1 MTFEGSHMQHL
12 LKARQRGISFFGLII
27 LMIVLALV
35 GLIGAQVLPTAI
47 EYQAILKA
55 VNKAKDGATVHQ
67 VREIFDRAADIDN
80 ITSIR
85 SKDLTIS
92 KNGDQVVVAFAYDK
106 EIPLAG
112 PAYLVIKYRGQSRQ
126 TR

>member
-1 MTFEGSHMQHL
+1 MTFEGSHMQQQ

-35 GLIGAQVLPTAI
+35 GLIGAQVLPTAV

-55 VNKAKDGATVHQ
+55 VNKAKDGATVQQ

-85 SKDLTIS
+85 SKDLTIT

-112 PAYLVIKYRGQSRQ
+112 PAYLLIKYRGQSRQ

>member
-1 MTFEGSHMQHL
+1 MTFGGSHMQQQR
-12 LKARQRGISFFGLII
+12 KARQRGISFFGLIVV
-27 LMIVLALV
+27 MIVLALV
-35 GLIGAQVLPTAI
+35 GLVGAQVLPTAI

-55 VNKAKDGATVHQ
+55 VNKAKDGGTVHE
-67 VREIFDRAADIDN
+67 VRQIFDKAADIDN

-112 PAYLVIKYRGQSRQ
+112 PAYLLIKYRGQSRQ

>member
-1 MTFEGSHMQHL
+1 MIFGASHMQQQR
-12 LKARQRGISFFGLII
+12 KTRQRGISFFGLIV
-27 LMIVLALV
+27 LMVVLALV
-35 GLIGAQVLPTAI
+35 GVIGAQVLPTAI

-55 VNKAKDGATVHQ
+55 VNKAKDGASVHE
-67 VREIFDRAADIDN
+67 VRQIFDRAADIDN
-80 ITSIR
+80 ISSIR
-85 SKDLTIS
+85 SKDLTIT

>member
-1 MTFEGSHMQHL
+1 MQQQ

-35 GLIGAQVLPTAI
+35 GLIGAQVLPTAV

-55 VNKAKDGATVHQ
+55 VNKAKDGATVQQ

-85 SKDLTIS
+85 SKDLTIT

-112 PAYLVIKYRGQSRQ
+112 PAYLLIKYRGQSRQ